1 MRFAGLALHDPVPDA
16 KTIWL
21 FREQLTRSGALARLF
36 DRFDAL
42 LRERG
47 YLAMGE
53 RPRSEGDRSSM
64 LPWSKLASRA

>member
-16 KTIWL
+16 RTIWL
-21 FREQLTRSGALARLF
+21 FSEQLTRADPLTRFVRL
-36 DRFDAL
+36 L
-42 LRERG
+42 HERG

-64 LPWSKLASRA
+64 RR